1 MAWTDLPL
9 DLLPLILAH
18 LPNTSDW
25 LACAL
30 VSSAF
35 YHTVT
40 PLLYA
45 DLDSRSLCRSLRF
58 HPAYALLQRPQL
70 ANHVRNVTES
80 AAIHRFGWEP
90 RAEWYVP
97 R

>member
-30 VSSAF
+30 VSSA
-35 YHTVT
+35 
-40 PLLYA
+40 A
-45 DLDSRSLCRSLRF
+45 DTMSFISRLAMVQDSDAQKSHKRSRLSR
-58 HPAYALLQRPQL
+58 
-70 ANHVRNVTES
+70 
-80 AAIHRFGWEP
+80 
-90 RAEWYVP
+90 RAP
-97 R
+97 F